1 MAKSIYNAINTY
13 AIYAEDTAWGTPGT
27 PSASAY
33 LDKVTSISLALENNT
48 IKSQGIGDGRN
59 ATTAMNGAFGITG
72 NASWELTDPAFLQY
86 CFIGAVTGAGNAESP
101 YIITEAEGLGYAA
114 GQVNTLTIE
123 VGKDSGS
130 NDDTLTANGMVVDD
144 FEITGAVNDVVKVT
158 ANFTG
163 RSVASATT
171 VETYAGPANRPF
183 TFVDA
188 SVSVGSDTV
197 AEVTAFSIRCNNN
210 IQKSNAFNSR
220 FLSLPLA
227 GKREYEFSMTMKL
240 HYDNTSS
247 ILSGLEARGLFFNGS
262 TGTAPEPTSDM
273 PAVAVSL
280 DLVEGA
286 GDDDRVVNFDFE
298 NCYFTSYSEPV
309 ELDNGYV
316 EIEISGVALSGV
328 SNIPCT
334 WWTI

>member
-1 MAKSIYNAINTY
+1 MK
-13 AIYAEDTAWGTPGT
+13 
-27 PSASAY
+27 
-33 LDKVTSISLALENNT
+33 
-48 IKSQGIGDGRN
+48 
-59 ATTAMNGAFGITG
+59 F
-72 NASWELTDPAFLQY
+72 
-86 CFIGAVTGAGNAESP
+86 
-101 YIITEAEGLGYAA
+101 
-114 GQVNTLTIE
+114 
-123 VGKDSGS
+123 
-130 NDDTLTANGMVVDD
+130 
-144 FEITGAVNDVVKVT
+144 AVNDVVKVT

-316 EIEISGVALSGV
+316 EIEISGVALAGV